1 MSGEEEDD
9 FDEGVV
15 VGQLSTVMVPKHI
28 KKRALRNK
36 ALTVGFNDK
45 ELRHTHANQ
54 TISFNKHLCGRDFVT
69 GFHKRKKKRRKEAQR
84 QLQEKDRLKRIE
96 ARKKRKQEREM
107 ALYGRVLSSENP
119 LAAVSEPDNAGDSEQ
134 DNQDMMA
141 SVSETK
147 MYEDEDTTITVTT
160 SAISHEKGDF
170 NQTNTIPMV
179 GSKAEK
185 RQGLDVKKKPLKRVA
200 KHRSNKKG
208 GKKPTPRKHKKGRN
222 K

>member
-45 ELRHTHANQ
+45 EL
-54 TISFNKHLCGRDFVT
+54 RDFVT

-160 SAISHEKGDF
+160 SAISHEKDDF
-170 NQTNTIPMV
+170 NQTNAIPMV

-208 GKKPTPRKHKKGRN
+208 GKKPPPRKHKKGRN